1 MYNKKIDNL
10 DVCIINNISL
20 NIDNTQ
26 KMSES
31 EFILINY
38 PQPHI
43 SISKFITNNKISEY
57 NNDVVS
63 CSDTYNT
70 KSFLDCAS
78 VRSDPTYNT
87 KSFLDCASVRSDPT
101 YNTKEILDCASDILI
116 IDDRQYEVITDEP
129 LARKRFDNT
138 NYIPISKSS
147 SYQDLSKLEFNNLD
161 DLDNLDDWDD
171 KELMADYILDT
182 QYLIPFTPPT
192 VEENFYKNFYEKLEL
207 DEVAKSSNYDN
218 ECFCHYCK
226 NYLVLPQFEIL
237 NFLDSHFTL
246 NKNSKYL
253 ILVFRLCPEIF
264 SDCDILTNKYLK
276 KYIMNYLNLY
286 NLIYD
291 STENFK
297 NIVINQYFSKI
308 SNSFNS
314 HIYEILFH
322 QSNLKYIDYVK
333 CDSCKNYMCPKHTY
347 LSNCY
352 FAKCKCCNTK
362 SWTICGW
369 CKPGF
374 NEEIAC
380 KYLHQYAT

>member
-1 MYNKKIDNL
+1 M
-10 DVCIINNISL
+10 
-20 NIDNTQ
+20 
-26 KMSES
+26 
-31 EFILINY
+31 
-38 PQPHI
+38 
-43 SISKFITNNKISEY
+43 SEY
-57 NNDVVS
+57 NNHVVS
-63 CSDTYNT
+63 CSETYNT
-70 KSFLDCAS
+70 KSFLDCAL
-78 VRSDPTYNT
+78 DIKDQTYNT
-87 KSFLDCASVRSDPT
+87 KSFLDCALDIKDPT
-101 YNTKEILDCASDILI
+101 HIDHLI
-116 IDDRQYEVITDEP
+116 IDDLIIDDLQYEVITDEP

-138 NYIPISKSS
+138 NGIPISS
-147 SYQDLSKLEFNNLD
+147 SYQDLSKLEFGGTN
-161 DLDNLDDWDD
+161 DWDD
-171 KELMADYILDT
+171 KELMDDYILDT
-182 QYLIPFTPPT
+182 QCYDPSVLS
-192 VEENFYKNFYEKLEL
+192 VAQENFYKNFYEKTELE
-207 DEVAKSSNYDN
+207 ESAKSSNYEN

-237 NFLDSHFTL
+237 NFLNSHFTL

-253 ILVFRLCPEIF
+253 ILVFRLCPDIF

-276 KYIMNYLNLY
+276 RYIMNYLNLS
-286 NLIYD
+286 NIIAD

-297 NIVINQYFSKI
+297 NIVINQYLSKI

-352 FAKCKCCNTK
+352 FAKCKYCNTK
-362 SWTICGW
+362 TWTICGW

-380 KYLHQYAT
+380 KYLH